1 MVYIVTSR
9 CGGSL
14 KIVTISFRW
23 WWFAP
28 EAGFL
33 FWKCATL
40 RGDREAKGPLWGH
53 KISWTHISH
62 RINISVYYNPQKQL
76 FAQYCHESTHILN
89 IFGYFP
95 FCDSVNFVMY
105 FFMFRYILFNVSLLF
120 VMILSF
126 SWQIALQPISG
137 RKHYQQRYLWWQKY
151 LELGRLNNVTKIT
164 QQLSYVNSVAVSN
177 QLFCLTPTFE

>member
-28 EAGFL
+28 EVGFL

-62 RINISVYYNPQKQL
+62 RINISVYYNPQNQL
-76 FAQYCHESTHILN
+76 FVQYCHESTYILN
-89 IFGYFP
+89 IFGYFL

-105 FFMFRYILFNVSLLF
+105 FFMFRYILFNVFYLSWFYLF
-120 VMILSF
+120 HGKS
-126 SWQIALQPISG
+126 P
-137 RKHYQQRYLWWQKY
+137 Y
-151 LELGRLNNVTKIT
+151 
-164 QQLSYVNSVAVSN
+164 N
-177 QLFCLTPTFE
+177 QLVGENTTSKDTYDGKST